1 MQRKRVLVAHPYLD
15 ASGGGNVVA
24 AWALEALRDE
34 FDVTLATLG
43 TVDYSTLNRN
53 FATSLRLGDFAVR
66 VAPLP
71 YQTVLR
77 CLPTAGA
84 LWQICLTMRWAQDLG
99 RREHFAVLLS
109 TQNEMDF
116 KRPGLQYVHFPWV
129 FLPRPDIELRWFH
142 RIPGILAA
150 YRGACRLAARSSNE
164 GLRRNLSL
172 ANSAFVA
179 GKIKEVHGRES
190 PILYPPVPGD
200 FPDVPWEQKR
210 PSMVAAGRMKPCKR
224 WERAVDIV
232 DRVRRAG
239 VNLDFT
245 LISHR
250 DDPHYGRRIA
260 ALAESRP
267 WFRIL
272 WDLSRKQLTQ
282 EMASCRYGIHNM
294 EDEHFGIA
302 VAEMLRGGVIP
313 FVHDS
318 GGPVEIVGG
327 REELRFREADEA
339 VRKICAVVVS
349 PTLEQDI
356 RGFLCERR
364 DLFTTARFCERLRA
378 LVRDFPDG
386 WRPPTRTA
394 Q

>member
-1 MQRKRVLVAHPYLD
+1 MPRKTVLVAHPYLH

-43 TVDYSTLNRN
+43 GFDYTALNRN
-53 FATSLRLGDFAVR
+53 FATSLRAGDFAVR
-66 VAPLP
+66 VAPLA
-71 YQTVLR
+71 YRAALR
-77 CLPTAGA
+77 CLPTPGA
-84 LWQICLTMRWAQDLG
+84 LCELCLTMRWAQDLD
-99 RREHFAVLLS
+99 RREHFDVLLS

-129 FLPRPDIELRWFH
+129 YLPRPEIELRWFH
-142 RIPGILAA
+142 RIPGFLAA

-179 GKIKEVHGRES
+179 GKVKKVHGTES
-190 PILYPPVPGD
+190 AILYPPAPGD
-200 FPDVPWEQKR
+200 FPEIPWEQKR
-210 PSMVAAGRMKPCKR
+210 PAIVAAGRMATCKR
-224 WERAVDIV
+224 WGRAVEIV
-232 DRVRRAG
+232 DRVRRDG
-239 VNLDFT
+239 VDLDFT
-245 LISHR
+245 LIAHR
-250 DDPHYGRRIA
+250 DDPDYGRRIA
-260 ALAESRP
+260 ALAETRP

-272 WDLSRKQLTQ
+272 WDLSREQLTK
-282 EMASCRYGIHNM
+282 EIAACRYGIHTM

-327 REELRFREADEA
+327 REELRFRDGGEAA
-339 VRKICAVVVS
+339 RKIRAVASS
-349 PTLEQDI
+349 PAAQQDI
-356 RGFLCERR
+356 YGFIRERR
-364 DLFTTARFCERLRA
+364 DVFSPGRFCERLRGI
-378 LVRDFPDG
+378 VRDFPEFAG
-386 WRPPTRTA
+386 L
-394 Q
+394 